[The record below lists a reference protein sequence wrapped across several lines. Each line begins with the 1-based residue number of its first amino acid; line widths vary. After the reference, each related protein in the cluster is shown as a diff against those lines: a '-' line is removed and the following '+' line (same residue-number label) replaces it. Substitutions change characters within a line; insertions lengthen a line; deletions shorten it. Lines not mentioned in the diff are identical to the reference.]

1 MSVYFWLF
9 SFGIFVHI
17 IADIIKFPTTVW
29 IGKLVFIYI
38 STLHYHVIN
47 IEQIIHIFREEN
59 KVLMGKTVS
68 FWIRLKLIAVI
79 FLLKCCCVHQMVATL
94 FVLKIISVLFHN
106 CNSVAHSSEIQG
118 LRLIKM
124 PRNAINLIKFYIKFG
139 IQGCDCLLKIWY
151 WLKIL
156 ALFHFIG
163 ETRGKCPFK
172 RSKQQYIWCLWH
184 V

>member
-17 IADIIKFPTTVW
+17 IADMIKFPATVW
-29 IGKLVFIYI
+29 IGKLVVMYNYI

-68 FWIRLKLIAVI
+68 FWIWLKLIAVI

-94 FVLKIISVLFHN
+94 FVLKIISVLFPN
-106 CNSVAHSSEIQG
+106 CNSVAATLYSILFQRYWAQNCLGIDLFKS
-118 LRLIKM
+118 RLCC
-124 PRNAINLIKFYIKFG
+124 R
-139 IQGCDCLLKIWY
+139 
-151 WLKIL
+151 
-156 ALFHFIG
+156 
-163 ETRGKCPFK
+163 
-172 RSKQQYIWCLWH
+172 
-184 V
+184 